1 VGEKVTIKGM
11 RSLAPWQAT
20 LDMRQ
25 GRSGEG
31 VGVLWARS
39 KISALMDRVHEGANK
54 EKVRADVINVALN
67 HHPVSRYTSLVAVD
81 VTPTRPRHASLD
93 SHAMPV
99 NLPQGQNYQKI
110 FGQLPQ
116 TATPAELHL
125 LIGFVLLLLVWLIIP
140 YRQFAYISGKHDK

>member
-1 VGEKVTIKGM
+1 
-11 RSLAPWQAT
+11 
-20 LDMRQ
+20 
-25 GRSGEG
+25 
-31 VGVLWARS
+31 
-39 KISALMDRVHEGANK
+39 
-54 EKVRADVINVALN
+54 VRADVINVALN
-67 HHPVSRYTSLVAVD
+67 HHLVSRYTSLVAVD

-140 YRQFAYISGKHDK
+140 YRQFAHISGEHDK